1 MKDDEEHNSEEETM
15 HELAK
20 AQKTL
25 DEIESKIRV
34 FRNKKKQEA
43 KSNIAKV
50 PLPDL
55 NKYFSFLSQQYD
67 SNAYNESLYSENT
80 AKRETN

>member
-50 PLPDL
+50 PFPDL